1 MSNLV
6 NDNLY
11 ETRNNLVKEITSLS
25 YTQFNGR
32 LGMNMWSIAQVCHH
46 LVLVEQATIK
56 AIAWGLKK
64 VDNTQTER
72 KNVQLVLDRTKKFK
86 APEIVEP
93 DVEPFEVQSIIDLLN
108 DSRKKFLT
116 FLSTIEDKSIL
127 AEKSFK
133 QHGMHWVS
141 LGLPP
146 GWLYSSG
153 GSVDDLNRLGGF
165 VGAMAQSPSDAAA
178 SVAPPEADLRTAEHL
193 GRRVAEVAVQLR
205 HGPAK
210 PVHQ

>member
-25 YTQFNGR
+25 YSQFNGR
-32 LGMNMWSIAQVCHH
+32 PGMNMWSIAQVCHH

-72 KNVQLVLDRTKKFK
+72 KNVHLILDRTKKFK

-133 QHGMHWVS
+133 HPA
-141 LGLPP
+141 LGELPLDQ
-146 GWLYSSG
+146 WIEQIYLHEQRHIEQIKEIK
-153 GSVDDLNRLGGF
+153 LLL
-165 VGAMAQSPSDAAA
+165 DA
-178 SVAPPEADLRTAEHL
+178 
-193 GRRVAEVAVQLR
+193 R
-205 HGPAK
+205 H
-210 PVHQ
+210 

>member
-32 LGMNMWSIAQVCHH
+32 PGMNKWSIAQVCHH

-56 AIAWGLKK
+56 AIAWGLKE

-72 KNVQLVLDRTKKFK
+72 KNVHLILDRTKKFK

-133 QHGMHWVS
+133 HPA
-141 LGLPP
+141 LGELPLDQ
-146 GWLYSSG
+146 WIEQIYLHEQRHIEQIKEIK
-153 GSVDDLNRLGGF
+153 LLL
-165 VGAMAQSPSDAAA
+165 DA
-178 SVAPPEADLRTAEHL
+178 
-193 GRRVAEVAVQLR
+193 R
-205 HGPAK
+205 H
-210 PVHQ
+210 

>member
-11 ETRNNLVKEITSLS
+11 ETRNMLVKEIASLS
-25 YTQFNGR
+25 YSQFNGR
-32 LGMNMWSIAQVCHH
+32 LGVNMWSIAQVCHH

-56 AIAWGLKK
+56 AIAFGLKK

-72 KNVQLVLDRTKKFK
+72 KNVHLILDRTKKFK

-127 AEKSFK
+127 AERSFK
-133 QHGMHWVS
+133 HPA
-141 LGLPP
+141 LGELPLDQ
-146 GWLYSSG
+146 WIEQIYLHE
-153 GSVDDLNRLGGF
+153 
-165 VGAMAQSPSDAAA
+165 Q
-178 SVAPPEADLRTAEHL
+178 
-193 GRRVAEVAVQLR
+193 R
-205 HGPAK
+205 HTEQIK
-210 PVHQ
+210 EIKILLTLT

>member
-1 MSNLV
+1 MRNLV

-72 KNVQLVLDRTKKFK
+72 KNVHLILDRTKKFK

-133 QHGMHWVS
+133 HPA
-141 LGLPP
+141 LGELPLDQ
-146 GWLYSSG
+146 WIEQIYLHEQRHTEQIKEIK
-153 GSVDDLNRLGGF
+153 LLI
-165 VGAMAQSPSDAAA
+165 DA
-178 SVAPPEADLRTAEHL
+178 
-193 GRRVAEVAVQLR
+193 R
-205 HGPAK
+205 H
-210 PVHQ
+210 

>member
-1 MSNLV
+1 MNNLV

-25 YTQFNGR
+25 YSQFNGR
-32 LGMNMWSIAQVCHH
+32 LDMNLWSIAQVCHH
-46 LVLVEQATIK
+46 LILVEKTTIK

-72 KNVQLVLDRTKKFK
+72 KNVHLLLDRTKKFE

-93 DVEPFEVQSIIDLLN
+93 DVEPFEVQSIIDLLD
-108 DSRKKFLT
+108 DSRNKLLT

-133 QHGMHWVS
+133 HTALGELPLDQWVEQIYLHEQRHIEQIKEIKLL
-141 LGLPP
+141 LG
-146 GWLYSSG
+146 
-153 GSVDDLNRLGGF
+153 
-165 VGAMAQSPSDAAA
+165 A
-178 SVAPPEADLRTAEHL
+178 
-193 GRRVAEVAVQLR
+193 R
-205 HGPAK
+205 H
-210 PVHQ
+210 

>member
-46 LVLVEQATIK
+46 LVLVERATIK

-116 FLSTIEDKSIL
+116 YLSTIEDKSIL

-133 QHGMHWVS
+133 HPA
-141 LGLPP
+141 LGELPLDQ
-146 GWLYSSG
+146 WIEQMYLHEQRHTEQIKEIK
-153 GSVDDLNRLGGF
+153 LLI
-165 VGAMAQSPSDAAA
+165 DA
-178 SVAPPEADLRTAEHL
+178 
-193 GRRVAEVAVQLR
+193 R
-205 HGPAK
+205 H
-210 PVHQ
+210 

>member
-1 MSNLV
+1 MSNLI

-11 ETRNNLVKEITSLS
+11 ETRNNLVKEIASLS

-116 FLSTIEDKSIL
+116 FLSTSEDKSIL

-133 QHGMHWVS
+133 HPA
-141 LGLPP
+141 LDELPLDQ
-146 GWLYSSG
+146 WIEQIYLHEQRHAEQIKEIK
-153 GSVDDLNRLGGF
+153 LLL
-165 VGAMAQSPSDAAA
+165 AA
-178 SVAPPEADLRTAEHL
+178 
-193 GRRVAEVAVQLR
+193 R
-205 HGPAK
+205 H
-210 PVHQ
+210 

>member
-6 NDNLY
+6 TDNLY

-25 YTQFNGR
+25 DSQFNSR
-32 LGMNMWSIAQVCHH
+32 FGMNMWSIAQVCHH

-64 VDNTQTER
+64 VDSTQTER
-72 KNVQLVLDRTKKFK
+72 KNVHLMLDRTKKFK
-86 APEIVEP
+86 APKIVEP

-116 FLSTIEDKSIL
+116 FLCTIEDKSIL

-133 QHGMHWVS
+133 HPA
-141 LGLPP
+141 LGELPLDQ
-146 GWLYSSG
+146 WIEQIYLHEQRHTEQIKEIKLLL
-153 GSVDDLNRLGGF
+153 DARL
-165 VGAMAQSPSDAAA
+165 
-178 SVAPPEADLRTAEHL
+178 
-193 GRRVAEVAVQLR
+193 
-205 HGPAK
+205 
-210 PVHQ
+210 

>member
-25 YTQFNGR
+25 YSQFNDR

-46 LVLVEQATIK
+46 LVLVEQATMK

-72 KNVQLVLDRTKKFK
+72 KNVHLLLNRTKKFK

-93 DVEPFEVQSIIDLLN
+93 DVEPYEVQSIIDLLEN
-108 DSRKKFLT
+108 SRKKSLT

-127 AEKSFK
+127 VEKSFK
-133 QHGMHWVS
+133 HPA
-141 LGLPP
+141 LGELPLDQ
-146 GWLYSSG
+146 WIEQIYLHEQRHIEQIKEIK
-153 GSVDDLNRLGGF
+153 LLL
-165 VGAMAQSPSDAAA
+165 DA
-178 SVAPPEADLRTAEHL
+178 
-193 GRRVAEVAVQLR
+193 R
-205 HGPAK
+205 H
-210 PVHQ
+210 

>member
-64 VDNTQTER
+64 VDNTQIER
-72 KNVQLVLDRTKKFK
+72 KNVHLMLDRTKKFK

-133 QHGMHWVS
+133 HPA
-141 LGLPP
+141 LGELPLDQ
-146 GWLYSSG
+146 WIEQIYLHEQRHTEQIKEIK
-153 GSVDDLNRLGGF
+153 LLL
-165 VGAMAQSPSDAAA
+165 DA
-178 SVAPPEADLRTAEHL
+178 
-193 GRRVAEVAVQLR
+193 R
-205 HGPAK
+205 H
-210 PVHQ
+210 

>member
-11 ETRNNLVKEITSLS
+11 ETRNNLVKEITLLS

-32 LGMNMWSIAQVCHH
+32 PGMNMWSIAQVCHH

-72 KNVQLVLDRTKKFK
+72 KNVHLMLDRTKKFK

-133 QHGMHWVS
+133 HPA
-141 LGLPP
+141 LGELPLDQ
-146 GWLYSSG
+146 WIEQIYLHEQRHIEQIKEIK
-153 GSVDDLNRLGGF
+153 LLL
-165 VGAMAQSPSDAAA
+165 DA
-178 SVAPPEADLRTAEHL
+178 
-193 GRRVAEVAVQLR
+193 R
-205 HGPAK
+205 H
-210 PVHQ
+210 